1 MCSVNCGLNL
11 GLGHGLLFKAG
22 GVTSLVTEIRE
33 FGEFSVAK
41 DDSEGALGWNLKTH
55 GLCKG
60 TICIP
65 CRALEVFTDGIDID
79 IDEFVRVTNQNIV
92 VVQVSKI
99 AALGEHAET

>member
-1 MCSVNCGLNL
+1 MDRD
-11 GLGHGLLFKAG
+11 LLINSDG
-22 GVTSLVTEIRE
+22 ITSLISVSGE

-60 TICIP
+60 SICIP